1 MEAFKSRGVLQGLH
15 VAFSR
20 KEPGG
25 KKVYVQHLIEQEAA
39 ALYGLLKQG
48 AHIYVCGD
56 AKHMAPDVREAF
68 AKVRSFQG
76 RIHVFVVRFKS

>member
-1 MEAFKSRGVLQGLH
+1 MEAFKARGVLQGLH

-20 KEPGG
+20 KAGS
-25 KKVYVQHLIEQEAA
+25 KKVYVQHLIEQEAST
-39 ALYGLLKQG
+39 LFGLLERG

-68 AKVRSFQG
+68 VKVRRRG
-76 RIHVFVVRFKS
+76 AV

>member
-20 KEPGG
+20 KPGG

-39 ALYGLLKQG
+39 ALYGLLEQG

-68 AKVRSFQG
+68 AKVRSIQG
-76 RIHVFVVRFKS
+76 LTSSSFVAGVA